1 MNLNIAF
8 CHVLCLLQGLW
19 CITDMYITQTNYIMH
34 FLSEVSQL
42 AKVHSILVILH
53 LDIYNYWYQFI
64 FMVQLLFQ
72 KIITPPPWESW
83 YELLL
88 ILTFLIVFLESFF
101 GKSCQRCPSPPG
113 ISKTIP
119 SLEDVVV
126 DCNLCDEVYF
136 KH

>member
-53 LDIYNYWYQFI
+53 LDIYNY
-64 FMVQLLFQ
+64 
-72 KIITPPPWESW
+72 
-83 YELLL
+83 
-88 ILTFLIVFLESFF
+88 
-101 GKSCQRCPSPPG
+101 
-113 ISKTIP
+113 
-119 SLEDVVV
+119 
-126 DCNLCDEVYF
+126 
-136 KH
+136 